1 MGDPSLSVLSGLCCS
16 YIIPS
21 DTIQRKS
28 TVLSHRH
35 CSRRQLSCK
44 LFLSIEYCHIVS
56 GSKEPASRVIPGVIQ
71 SPAGVTL
78 QRQRNGERT
87 RKARFLLILLLILR
101 RRDPTLSQLFTT
113 AVIIVWLTV
122 YYSLTWSAWY
132 LQAATMSKGSMSLA
146 NGRGTWSRSGAITRS
161 LPRF

>member
-1 MGDPSLSVLSGLCCS
+1 MGDPSVSVLSGLCCN
-16 YIIPS
+16 IIPT

-35 CSRRQLSCK
+35 CSGRQLSCK
-44 LFLSIEYCHIVS
+44 LFLSIEYYHIVS

-101 RRDPTLSQLFTT
+101 RRDP
-113 AVIIVWLTV
+113 VIIVWLTV

-161 LPRF
+161 LPCF